1 MLSGTCF
8 IKEPQINRLLFRAAA
23 LLCVAAA
30 LPASAAGSDQTGSA
44 LARQI
49 RRDPTLRRVHQMA
62 LNLLKGGFNAGSGY
76 NQVWIR
82 DANTFIDVALEVNP
96 PSSVRGALIPFF
108 EFQGADGNIIDGYVP
123 FNAQHVT
130 HDTRL
135 SKLAPHLMAFKN
147 SVEVDQESSLVQA
160 VYKYVRITG
169 DRTFLAQRIGD
180 RSVRDRLSSAL
191 NYLLTQRYDTAHG
204 LIWSATRADWG
215 DVQPEDSPGVR
226 LDSKSHR
233 AISIYDNAMLILAIN
248 DYLRLLGEAPEA
260 AHWRQVRDELKSNCR
275 KYLWDAKREKFI
287 PHVYLDG
294 SPFPAGFDEN
304 RINYH
309 GGTAVAI
316 LAGILNHEE
325 VLHAMARMDAD
336 VRDAHAAT
344 IGLTMYPAY
353 PLGLF
358 KNPQLT
364 APYTY
369 QNGGDWTW
377 FGGRMVQALIEQGD
391 VADAYREIRPMADRV
406 QRVNG
411 FYEWWTRDDQPKGSA
426 NFRGSAGVL
435 GRDIELLEAWAD
447 KH

>member
-1 MLSGTCF
+1 MAL
-8 IKEPQINRLLFRAAA
+8 A
-23 LLCVAAA
+23 LL
-30 LPASAAGSDQTGSA
+30 
-44 LARQI
+44 R
-49 RRDPTLRRVHQMA
+49 
-62 LNLLKGGFNAGSGY
+62 GGFNAGSGY

-82 DANTFIDVALEVNP
+82 DANTFIDLALEVNS
-96 PSSVRGALIPFF
+96 PSSVRQALIPFF
-108 EFQGADGNIIDGYVP
+108 EFQAEDGNVIDGYVP
-123 FNAQHVT
+123 LNPKGVAPG
-130 HDTRL
+130 TRL
-135 SKLAPHLMAFKN
+135 SKLAPHLMGFKN

-160 VYKYVRITG
+160 VSEYVRITG
-169 DRTFLAQRIGD
+169 DRAFLSQQIGD
-180 RSVRDRLSSAL
+180 QAVLDRLAFAL
-191 NYLLTQRYDTAHG
+191 NYLLTQRFDPAHG

-226 LDSKSHR
+226 FDSKSHR
-233 AISIYDNAMLILAIN
+233 ALSIYDNAMLILAI
-248 DYLRLLGEAPEA
+248 DDTLPFLGNSPQA
-260 AHWRQVRDELKSNCR
+260 AHWRRVRDQLKSNCR
-275 KYLWDAKREKFI
+275 KYLWDAKKQKFV

-294 SPFPAGFDEN
+294 SPFPRDFDEN
-304 RINYH
+304 GINYH

-316 LAGILNHEE
+316 LAGLLTQQETLNA
-325 VLHAMARMDAD
+325 LARMDAD
-336 VRDAHAAT
+336 VREAHAAT

-391 VADAYREIRPMADRV
+391 IDDAYREIRPMVERV

-411 FYEWWTRDDQPKGSA
+411 FYEWWTPGNQPKGSA

-435 GRDIELLEAWAD
+435 GHDIELLESWAA

>member
-1 MLSGTCF
+1 
-8 IKEPQINRLLFRAAA
+8 
-23 LLCVAAA
+23 
-30 LPASAAGSDQTGSA
+30 
-44 LARQI
+44 
-49 RRDPTLRRVHQMA
+49 MA
-62 LNLLKGGFNAGSGY
+62 LTLLKGGFNAGSGY

-82 DANTFIDVALEVNP
+82 DANTFIDLALEVNP
-96 PSSVRGALIPFF
+96 PVSVHRALIPFF

-123 FNAQHVT
+123 LNLKRAAP
-130 HDTRL
+130 DTRF

-160 VYKYVRITG
+160 VSKYVRITG
-169 DRTFLAQRIGD
+169 DRAFLNQRIGS
-180 RSVRDRLSSAL
+180 RTVLDRLGFAL
-191 NYLLTQRYDTAHG
+191 NYLLTHRFDPAHG

-226 LDSKSHR
+226 FDSLSHR
-233 AISIYDNAMLILAIN
+233 SLSIYDNAMLILAIN
-248 DYLRLLGEAPEA
+248 DYLQLLGDSPQS
-260 AHWRQVRDELKSNCR
+260 AHWRHVRDQLKTNCR
-275 KYLWDAKREKFI
+275 KYLWDAKEQKFY
-287 PHVYLDG
+287 PHIYLDG
-294 SPFPAGFDEN
+294 SPFPKSFDEN

-309 GGTAVAI
+309 GGTAIAI

-325 VLHAMARMDAD
+325 VLHALARMDAD

-353 PLGLF
+353 PLGFF

-391 VADAYREIRPMADRV
+391 IADAYREIRPMLDRV

-411 FYEWWTRDDQPKGSA
+411 FYEWWTPSDQPKGSP

-435 GRDIELLEAWAD
+435 GRDIELLDAWAA